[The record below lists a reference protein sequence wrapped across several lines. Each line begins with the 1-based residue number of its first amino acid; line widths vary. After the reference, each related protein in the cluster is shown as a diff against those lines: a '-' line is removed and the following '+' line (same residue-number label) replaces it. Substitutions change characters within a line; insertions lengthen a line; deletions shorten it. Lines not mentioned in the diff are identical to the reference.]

1 LNTKQS
7 NIVEQFFTDRRVSR
21 RRALGYGSAG
31 LAASAL
37 GAGGLIHSAAAQS
50 ADATPAAEPS
60 GATPERV
67 AAAVGQLESISAE
80 MLKQSSVPGLAVA
93 VVHQDK
99 VVHLAGY
106 GERKA
111 GSGDAVDADTVF
123 QLASVSKCLAAT
135 TVAAAVGDGAATWD
149 ARMSDLDPAFAM
161 YDAWVTREVT
171 IADLFS
177 HRSGLADHGGDDLED
192 IGYDRAEVLHRLR
205 YLRPE
210 GPFRAYYAYTNFGL
224 TAAALAVASAAGDA
238 WEDLAAKRLYQPL
251 GMTST
256 SSRFADFAA
265 AKNRA
270 YGHILVDGVWT
281 VNPQPRQPD
290 AQSPAG
296 GVSSTVRDLGQW
308 LRLVLGQGTIDGKEL
323 VAAAALGETFR
334 PHSISNPAANPATD
348 RTGFYGL
355 GWNVSYDA
363 NGRVR
368 LSHSGAFGLGA
379 ATAVYLVPSEQLGL
393 VVLTNGSPVGL
404 AESFAVTFLD
414 LALTGAVAYDYL
426 SLYGPAVLA
435 SVAPKYGQTID
446 YTKPPA
452 DPGAALALTVYAGDF
467 TNDYYGDIAIAVD
480 GDALTLHL
488 GPKQTPYPMR
498 HYAHDVF
505 LYQPVGEN
513 AGGESAVSFAIGADG
528 SAASVTIEILDIA
541 HQGTF
546 VRPAA
551 SA

>member
-1 LNTKQS
+1 MGSKQS
-7 NIVEQFFTDRRVSR
+7 NTIAQRFMDRRVSR
-21 RRALGYGSAG
+21 RRALGYGSAS

-37 GAGGLIHSAAAQS
+37 ATGGLIQS
-50 ADATPAAEPS
+50 ASAQDAGATPAAEPS

-67 AAAVGQLESISAE
+67 AAAVKQLDSIVAE
-80 MLKQSSVPGLAVA
+80 MLKKTGVPGLAIA

-106 GERKA
+106 GERELGGGA
-111 GSGDAVDADTVF
+111 AVDADTVF

-135 TVAAAVGDGAATWD
+135 TVAAAVGDGAAPWN

-161 YDAWVTREVT
+161 YDSWVTHEVT
-171 IADLFS
+171 VADLFS
-177 HRSGLADHGGDDLED
+177 HRSGLADHIGDDLED
-192 IGYDRAEVLHRLR
+192 IGYDRAEILHRLR

-224 TAAALAVASAAGDA
+224 TAAAVAVAGAAGET

-256 SSRFADFAA
+256 SSRYADFAA
-265 AKNRA
+265 AKNQAR
-270 YGHILVDGVWT
+270 GHMLVNDAWVVT
-281 VNPQPRQPD
+281 PHQRQPD

-296 GVSSTVRDLGQW
+296 GVSSSARDLAQW
-308 LRLVLGQGTIDGKEL
+308 LRLILGDGALDGNEI

-334 PHSISNPAANPATD
+334 PHSTSNPAANPATD

-363 NGRVR
+363 DGRVR
-368 LSHSGAFGLGA
+368 LGHSGAFGLGA
-379 ATAVYLVPSEQLGL
+379 GTVVNVVPSEQLGL
-393 VVLTNGSPVGL
+393 VVLTNGTPVAV
-404 AESFAVTFLD
+404 AESVALTFLD
-414 LALTGAVAYDYL
+414 LALTGTVAIDYL
-426 SLYGPAVLA
+426 AVIRPFIEASL
-435 SVAPKYGQTID
+435 APKYGVTVD
-446 YTKPPA
+446 YTKAPA
-452 DPGAALALTVYAGDF
+452 SPGAALALTAYAGDF
-467 TNDYYGDIAIAVD
+467 TNDFYGAISISVD

-488 GPKQTPYPMR
+488 GPDLTAYPMR

-505 LYQPVGEN
+505 LYQPTGEN
-513 AGGESAVSFAIGADG
+513 AAGESAVSFAIGAGG
-528 SAASVTIEILDIA
+528 SASSVTIEILDIS

-551 SA
+551 EA